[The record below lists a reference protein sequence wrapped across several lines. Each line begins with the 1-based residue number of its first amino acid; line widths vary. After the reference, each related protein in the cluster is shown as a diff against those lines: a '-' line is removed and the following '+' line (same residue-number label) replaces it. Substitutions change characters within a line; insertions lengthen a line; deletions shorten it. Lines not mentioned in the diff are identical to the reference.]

1 MVVTDGGSLN
11 ASTLIISKSGDSSNT
26 ENSEFYGL
34 GLNAAVLVQKGS
46 EATIKDTTIKTNA
59 SGANAIFATRENAI
73 INVSNKLPQLEIHHV
88 V

>member
-34 GLNAAVLVQKGS
+34 GLNVAVLVQK
-46 EATIKDTTIKTNA
+46 EVKQPLKI
-59 SGANAIFATRENAI
+59 
-73 INVSNKLPQLEIHHV
+73 LQLKQMQVGLMPFLQQEKMPLLM
-88 V
+88 

>member
-34 GLNAAVLVQKGS
+34 NAAVLVQK
-46 EATIKDTTIKTNA
+46 EVKQPLKI
-59 SGANAIFATRENAI
+59 
-73 INVSNKLPQLEIHHV
+73 LQLKQMQV
-88 V
+88 GLMPFCNRRKCRY

>member
-34 GLNAAVLVQKGS
+34 NAAVLVQKGS
-46 EATIKDTTIKTNA
+46 EATN
-59 SGANAIFATRENAI
+59 
-73 INVSNKLPQLEIHHV
+73 
-88 V
+88 